1 MERVV
6 VVLDGLELQSEL
18 HHVVAK
24 LLLPIVQFDHCAEEL
39 GDLRS
44 FEDLLILALILP
56 TGTCDRRR
64 GSVTP

>member
-18 HHVVAK
+18 RHAVAK
-24 LLLPIVQFDHCAEEL
+24 LLLPIAQFDHYAEEL